1 MANGSN
7 TPKRWDQYVEEAKI
21 SPFLLPISDDET
33 LVFENPSGAGLVQI
47 MNGLRT
53 GDLELI
59 LSALAGDN
67 WTRLQELFGGAG
79 HKAMPA
85 ITEDLMD
92 HFDLYEPVTL
102 VGPGGGK
109 VTRKRP
115 RDIQAL
121 INQGYRPMGEAP
133 SRT

>member
-1 MANGSN
+1 MASSTNG
-7 TPKRWDQYVEEAKI
+7 TKRWDQYVEEAKI
-21 SPFLLPISDDET
+21 EAFRLPISDDET

-47 MNGLRT
+47 MHGLRN

-59 LSALAGDN
+59 LSALAGDQ
-67 WTRLQELFGGAG
+67 WPRLQELFGSVG
-79 HKAMPA
+79 HKALPA
-85 ITEDLMD
+85 LTEDLMD

-109 VTRKRP
+109 LTRKRP
-115 RDIQAL
+115 REIQAL
-121 INQGYRPMGEAP
+121 INQGYRPVGEAS

>member
-1 MANGSN
+1 MATD
-7 TPKRWDQYVEEAKI
+7 TPKRWDQYKEEAKVA
-21 SPFLLPISDDET
+21 PFLLPIDDNET
-33 LVFENPSGAGLVQI
+33 LVFENPSGAALIQI
-47 MNGLRT
+47 MHGLRV

-59 LSALAGDN
+59 LSSLAGDN
-67 WTRLQELFGGAG
+67 WPRLQELFGDAG
-79 HKAMPA
+79 HKVMPRL
-85 ITEDLMD
+85 TEDLMD

-102 VGPGGGK
+102 IGPGGGK

-121 INQGYRPMGEAP
+121 INQGYRPMGEAS

>member
-1 MANGSN
+1 MSATTTHN
-7 TPKRWDQYVEEAKI
+7 WDQYVEEAKI
-21 SPFLLPISDDET
+21 EPFRLRISDDET
-33 LVFENPSGAGLVQI
+33 LVIEAPTGGALMNI
-47 MNGLRT
+47 MRGLRS

-59 LSALAGDN
+59 LVSLAGDH
-67 WTRLQELFGGAG
+67 WQRLEELFGTAG
-79 HKAMPA
+79 HKVLPKL
-85 ITEDLMD
+85 TEDMMD

-115 RDIQAL
+115 TEIQTL
-121 INQGYRPMGEAP
+121 LNQGYRPLGEAA